1 MASKN
6 GKPDKTLTQR
16 QEEFSMAVVQGASLS
31 EAYRQSHNHPNM
43 KAKTVWEKASRL
55 RAMDKVLARIEEL
68 REVGKERVEYD
79 HTQWLQE
86 IQRCAFFDPR
96 KLFDS
101 HGNPIDIA
109 ELPDDVAPAIAGFE
123 IEEVFIGKKEEGRIP
138 AAPDRLPARR
148 ALAHFTV
155 CPQVT
160 PQQRHER
167 LTWTGPTLPAGR
179 EGPPGRGRPCPPCSC
194 GPAGVLPNFLWR
206 PSRSRGR
213 GRRFQTSHPV
223 LRFERHVGHNRL
235 SKFNL
240 SGAGAYLMLIGHLPA
255 AHGTPNINAVAR
267 VERAGR
273 RLHNA
278 SPASTLPTGAQ
289 VIRTTTVLS
298 SR

>member
-138 AAPDRLPARR
+138 AGYTRKFKLTDKLR
-148 ALAHFTV
+148 ALELFGKA
-155 CPQVT
+155 
-160 PQQRHER
+160 
-167 LTWTGPTLPAGR
+167 TGYYVDHSVPA
-179 EGPPGRGRPCPPCSC
+179 
-194 GPAGVLPNFLWR
+194 
-206 PSRSRGR
+206 PS
-213 GRRFQTSHPV
+213 Q
-223 LRFERHVGHNRL
+223 LE
-235 SKFNL
+235 
-240 SGAGAYLMLIGHLPA
+240 A
-255 AHGTPNINAVAR
+255 
-267 VERAGR
+267 
-273 RLHNA
+273 
-278 SPASTLPTGAQ
+278 ASTELLVTMCAAIRERMQAKALPHVDG
-289 VIRTTTVLS
+289 S
-298 SR
+298 